1 MELSIG
7 VLSGYVIE
15 NWLICLSIIG
25 LALSLTIPRDR
36 LIIFTVI
43 CWATIGHYIS
53 PYVFGIENSW
63 RYWELFGA
71 LVGFFK
77 IITVVLL
84 VLFNCL
90 YRTKLAEGLCFIF
103 IFQIGFHGMAHID
116 WVIIRTNFLSVELF
130 SINIFDQ
137 SVKYHAYKII
147 AQALNILSLFAIY
160 GNWFFLKYGEH
171 DGVRKLVGY
180 TNSFYARVH
189 RV

>member
-1 MELSIG
+1 MELSIE
-7 VLSGYVIE
+7 VLTGYLME
-15 NWLICLSIIG
+15 NWLMCLSFIG

-43 CWATIGHYIS
+43 CWAIIGHYIS
-53 PYVFGIENSW
+53 PYIFGIEKSW

-71 LVGFFK
+71 SVGFFK
-77 IITVVLL
+77 LITVVLL
-84 VLFNCL
+84 VLYNCL

-103 IFQIGFHGMAHID
+103 ICQIGFHGMAHID

-130 SINIFDQ
+130 SIDILDQ

-147 AQALNILSLFAIY
+147 AQALNILCLVAIY
-160 GNWFFLKYGEH
+160 GNWLFSKYGEH
-171 DGVRKLVGY
+171 DGVCKSVNNN
-180 TNSFYARVH
+180 NSFYARVY